1 MTKSA
6 LKRSPIRFKPDPLT
20 VAYVDFSKTKNFTPT
35 NTAVVI
41 NESYSGCSLVMVY
54 DQPIN
59 KGDKIKIK
67 VGQLPEMKASIAW
80 VKVLEENIY
89 KLGVQLLE

>member
-6 LKRSPIRFKPDPLT
+6 LKRYPIRFKPDPLT
-20 VAYVDFSKTKNFTPT
+20 VAFIDFSKAKNFTPT
-35 NTAVVI
+35 NVGVVI
-41 NESYSGCSLVMVY
+41 NESYSGCSLVMVH

-59 KGDKIKIK
+59 KGDKVRIK

-80 VKVLEENIY
+80 AKLLEENIY
-89 KLGVQLLE
+89 KLGIQLLE